1 MIRKIFVLIE
11 RYFMEQTN
19 PLSDLFESE
28 QREFNLAA
36 ERYRKALRQ
45 LKPLSILESL
55 PTPPVHRAAYSDRM
69 AWILAHMARLA
80 YIKFEESPLEVE
92 RLEYCLQSGWFNLI
106 KTFNKNGTQAF
117 LAKNN
122 EFAVLSFRGT
132 QPSKWEDVR
141 TDLRVL
147 KLRTVDGKVHIGFK
161 SAFDDVRNVI
171 TEELRKHLGEMP
183 LYITGHSLG
192 AALATVAAQ
201 EIEEE
206 FNDQVAA
213 CYTFGS
219 PRVGDGKYEK
229 AIKIPFYRIVNTT
242 DIVTLIPFLL
252 GTFVHVGD
260 TRYLSR
266 RKINDV
272 YVLYRGMPSFTRV
285 LESII
290 ETMSALFHLSNP
302 IGPWIK
308 AHDMEN
314 YIDKLERYAKSRN

>member
-1 MIRKIFVLIE
+1 
-11 RYFMEQTN
+11 MEQDTKQ
-19 PLSDLFESE
+19 LSELFKTEERDFDL
-28 QREFNLAA
+28 ATKK
-36 ERYRKALRQ
+36 YRKAIRQ
-45 LKPLSILESL
+45 LKPLSILENL
-55 PTPPVHRAAYSDRM
+55 PTPPINRAAYSDRM
-69 AWILAHMARLA
+69 AWIMAHMAKLA
-80 YIKFEESPLEVE
+80 YIKFDESPLEVE

-122 EFAVLSFRGT
+122 EFAVLAFRGT
-132 QPSKWEDVR
+132 QPERWEDVR

-147 KLRTVDGKVHIGFK
+147 KLRTIDGRVHIGFK
-161 SAFDDVRNVI
+161 NAFDDVKDDI
-171 TEELRKHLGEMP
+171 TEELRKHLGKMP

-192 AALATVAAQ
+192 AALATVATQ

-206 FNDQVAA
+206 FDDLVAA

-229 AIKIPFYRIVNTT
+229 AIKVPFYRIVNST
-242 DIVTLIPFLL
+242 DIVTLVPFLL

-272 YVLYRGMPSFTRV
+272 YILHRGMPSFTRV

-290 ETMSALFHLSNP
+290 ETLLALFHLSSP
-302 IGPWIK
+302 LGPWIK
-308 AHDMEN
+308 AHDMDV
-314 YIDKLERYAKSRN
+314 YIDKLERYAKSRNSNTQK

>member
-1 MIRKIFVLIE
+1 
-11 RYFMEQTN
+11 MEQDTKQ
-19 PLSDLFESE
+19 LSELFESE
-28 QREFNLAA
+28 KRDFELAA
-36 ERYRKALRQ
+36 EKYRNAIRQ
-45 LKPLSILESL
+45 LKPLLTLESL
-55 PTPPVHRAAYSDRM
+55 PTPPINRAAYSDRM
-69 AWILAHMARLA
+69 AWILAHMAKLA
-80 YIKFEESPLEVE
+80 YIKFDESPLEVE
-92 RLEYCLQSGWFNLI
+92 RLKYCLQSGWFNLI

-117 LAKNN
+117 LAKND

-132 QPSKWEDVR
+132 QPDKWEDVR

-147 KLRTVDGKVHIGFK
+147 KLRTIDGRVHIGFK
-161 SAFDDVRNVI
+161 NAFDDVKDAI
-171 TEELRKHLGEMP
+171 TEELRKHLGKMP

-192 AALATVAAQ
+192 AALATVATQ

-206 FNDQVAA
+206 FNDLVAA

-229 AIKIPFYRIVNTT
+229 AIKVPFYRIVNTT
-242 DIVTLIPFLL
+242 DIVTLLPFLL

-272 YVLYRGMPSFTRV
+272 FILYRGMPSFTRA

-290 ETMSALFHLSNP
+290 ETLLALFHLSSP
-302 IGPWIK
+302 LGPWIK
-308 AHDMEN
+308 AHDMDV
-314 YIDKLERYAKSRN
+314 YIDKLERYAKSRNTAI